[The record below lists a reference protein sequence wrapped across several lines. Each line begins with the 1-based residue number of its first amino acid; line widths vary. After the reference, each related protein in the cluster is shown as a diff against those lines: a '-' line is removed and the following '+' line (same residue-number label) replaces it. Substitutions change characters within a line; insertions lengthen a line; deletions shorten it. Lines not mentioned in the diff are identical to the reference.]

1 MTNTATK
8 NILRIVLAADRARN
22 MGHSVLPS
30 LEIMCETRR
39 SKGGR
44 WAGHGERVDP
54 EVGGAALLLTSIS
67 GPTLPLTLLPPPPKH
82 RFLASFSRGL
92 VKIPFRSQNA

>member
-1 MTNTATK
+1 MTNTTATK
-8 NILRIVLAADRARN
+8 NILRKILAADRARN

-67 GPTLPLTLLPPPPKH
+67 GPTLPLTLPLPPPPPH
-82 RFLASFSRGL
+82 QSIGSLPHSAGAL
-92 VKIPFRSQNA
+92 